1 MKRRETDEAVAK
13 FVQDLGSL
21 SELYVKSDTV
31 ATKENISKMGI

>member
-1 MKRRETDEAVAK
+1 MKGRETDEAVAK

-21 SELYVKSDTV
+21 SELHVKSDIV